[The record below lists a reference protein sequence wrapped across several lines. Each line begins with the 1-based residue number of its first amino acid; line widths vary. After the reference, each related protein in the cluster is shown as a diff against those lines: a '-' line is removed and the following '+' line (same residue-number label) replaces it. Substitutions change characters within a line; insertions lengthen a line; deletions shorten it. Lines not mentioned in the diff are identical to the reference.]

1 MIQSM
6 TGYGKG
12 SLVTS
17 KISIEAEVKSVNSRY
32 LEVFIKLPQFLSH
45 REYELRELIKDKI
58 KRGKINISI
67 QIKRDTTLNGI
78 SAFDEEKLKS
88 YLKVLK
94 QIKKTANLSEEIKL
108 EHLLNNKEFIAS
120 SDYELSEAEFNK
132 VKKTVNTAL
141 NNLQIMK
148 KNEGR
153 ELAKDLTKRIHF
165 IEKNV
170 NDVGYEYKNSIN
182 DYYGKL
188 TARITE
194 LLADSKISE
203 ERLNLELA
211 LIADKADITEENV
224 RLKSHLKFFLKCIS
238 KETEPGRKLNFL
250 CQEMNREANT
260 ISSKSISTS
269 IIHKVVL
276 IKEEIEKIREQIQ
289 NIE

>member
-58 KRGKINISI
+58 KRGKINITI
-67 QIKRDTTLNGI
+67 QIKKDTTLNGI

-88 YLKVLK
+88 YLKILK

-120 SDYELSEAEFNK
+120 SDYDLSEAEFNK

-170 NDVGYEYKNSIN
+170 NDIEKEYKKSIN

-224 RLKSHLKFFLKCIS
+224 RLKSHLKFFLECIS

-250 CQEMNREANT
+250 CQEINREANT

-269 IIHKVVL
+269 ITHKVVL

>member
-1 MIQSM
+1 M
-6 TGYGKG
+6 TGFGKG
-12 SLVTS
+12 SIVTR
-17 KISIEAEVKSVNSRY
+17 KITIEAEVKSGNSRY
-32 LEVFIKLPQFLSH
+32 LEMFIKLPQFLSH
-45 REYELRELIKDKI
+45 KEYELRELVKDKI
-58 KRGKINISI
+58 KRGKINIFI
-67 QIKRDTTLNGI
+67 QIKRDTTLNGS

-94 QIKKTANLSEEIKL
+94 QIKKTANLSEGIKL

-120 SDYELSEAEFNK
+120 SDYDLSEAEFNK
-132 VKKTVNTAL
+132 LKKSLNTAL

-153 ELAKDLTKRIHF
+153 ELAKDLTKRIRF
-165 IEKNV
+165 IENNV
-170 NDVGYEYKNSIN
+170 NEIVNESKNSIN

-188 TARITE
+188 KERITE
-194 LLADSKISE
+194 LLDDSKISE

-211 LIADKADITEENV
+211 LIADKADITEESV
-224 RLKSHLKFFLKCIS
+224 RLKSHLKFFIECIK
-238 KETEPGRKLNFL
+238 KEAEPGRKLNFL

-260 ISSKSISTS
+260 ISSKSISIS
-269 IIHKVVL
+269 ITHKVVL

>member
-1 MIQSM
+1 MIHSM
-6 TGYGKG
+6 TGFGKE
-12 SLVTS
+12 SFATS

-58 KRGKINISI
+58 KRGKINISL
-67 QIKRDTTLNGI
+67 QVKRDTTLNGS

-94 QIKKTANLSEEIKL
+94 QIKKAANLSEEVKL

-120 SDYELSEAEFNK
+120 SDIDLSEAEFNK
-132 VKKTVNTAL
+132 VKKTLTTAL
-141 NNLQIMK
+141 NNLQVMK
-148 KNEGR
+148 KNEGC
-153 ELAKDLTKRIHF
+153 ELAKDLTKRIRF
-165 IEKNV
+165 IEKLV
-170 NDVGYEYKNSIN
+170 NEIRNESKSSIN
-182 DYYGKL
+182 EYYDKL
-188 TARITE
+188 KERISG
-194 LLADSKISE
+194 LLDDSKISE

-211 LIADKADITEENV
+211 VIADKADITEERV
-224 RLKSHLKFFLKCIS
+224 RLKSHLKFFVECI
-238 KETEPGRKLNFL
+238 KDEDEPGRKLIFL
-250 CQEMNREANT
+250 CKEMNREANT

-269 IIHKVVL
+269 ITHKVVL

>member
-1 MIQSM
+1 MINSM

-12 SLVTS
+12 SVATS
-17 KISIEAEVKSVNSRY
+17 KISVETEVKSVNSRY

-45 REYELRELIKDKI
+45 KEYELRELIKDKI
-58 KRGKINISI
+58 KRGKINVSI
-67 QIKRDTTLNGI
+67 QVKRDAALNGS

-94 QIKKTANLSEEIKL
+94 QVKKAANLSEEIKL

-120 SDYELSEAEFNK
+120 SDFDLSEAEFNK
-132 VKKTVNTAL
+132 VKRTVNTAL
-141 NNLQIMK
+141 NNLKIMK

-153 ELAKDLTKRIHF
+153 ELTKDLTKRIHF

-170 NDVGYEYKNSIN
+170 NEIGNEAKNSVN

-188 TARITE
+188 KERISE
-194 LLADSKISE
+194 LLTDNMISE

-211 LIADKADITEENV
+211 VIADKADITEESV
-224 RLKSHLKFFLKCIS
+224 RLKSHLKFFIECIK
-238 KETEPGRKLNFL
+238 KESEPGRKLNFL

-269 IIHKVVL
+269 ITHKVVL

>member
-1 MIQSM
+1 MIHSM

-12 SLVTS
+12 NIVTS
-17 KISIEAEVKSVNSRY
+17 KISVEAEVKSVNSRY

-45 REYELRELIKDKI
+45 REYELRELVKDKI
-58 KRGKINISI
+58 KRGKINIFI
-67 QIKRDTTLNGI
+67 QLKKDTALNDN

-120 SDYELSEAEFNK
+120 SDFDLSEAEFNK
-132 VKKTVNTAL
+132 VKKVVNAAL
-141 NNLQIMK
+141 TNLKNMK

-153 ELAKDLTKRIHF
+153 ELAKDLTKRIRF

-170 NDVGYEYKNSIN
+170 NEIGNEAKNSMN

-188 TARITE
+188 KNRIAE
-194 LLADSKISE
+194 LLADNKMNE
-203 ERLNLELA
+203 ERLNTELA

-224 RLKSHLKFFLKCIS
+224 RLKSHLKFFIDCIK

-269 IIHKVVL
+269 ITHKVVL

>member
-1 MIQSM
+1 M
-6 TGYGKG
+6 TGFGKG
-12 SLVTS
+12 SVVTS
-17 KISIEAEVKSVNSRY
+17 KISVEAEVKSVNSRY

-45 REYELRELIKDKI
+45 REYELRELVKDKI

-67 QIKRDTTLNGI
+67 QIKRDTTLNGS

-94 QIKKTANLSEEIKL
+94 QIKKAANLSEEIKL

-120 SDYELSEAEFNK
+120 SDYDLSETEFNK
-132 VKKTVNTAL
+132 VKKSVNTAL

-148 KNEGR
+148 RNEGR
-153 ELAKDLTKRIHF
+153 ELAKDLAKRIHL

-170 NDVGYEYKNSIN
+170 NEIGSKSKNSIN

-188 TARITE
+188 KERVAE
-194 LLADSKISE
+194 LLDDNKISE

-211 LIADKADITEENV
+211 IIADKADITEERV
-224 RLKSHLKFFLKCIS
+224 RLKSHLKFFTECIN

-269 IIHKVVL
+269 ITHQVVI

>member
-1 MIQSM
+1 MIHSM
-6 TGYGKG
+6 TGFGKG
-12 SLVTS
+12 SIVTR
-17 KISIEAEVKSVNSRY
+17 KITIEAEVKSGNSRY
-32 LEVFIKLPQFLSH
+32 LEMFIKLPQFLSH
-45 REYELRELIKDKI
+45 KEYELRELVKDKI
-58 KRGKINISI
+58 KRGKINIFI
-67 QIKRDTTLNGI
+67 QIKRDTTLNGS

-94 QIKKTANLSEEIKL
+94 QIKKTANLSEGIKL

-120 SDYELSEAEFNK
+120 SDYDLSEAEFNK
-132 VKKTVNTAL
+132 LKKSLNTAL

-153 ELAKDLTKRIHF
+153 ELAKDLIKRIRF
-165 IEKNV
+165 IENNV
-170 NDVGYEYKNSIN
+170 NEIGNESKNSIN

-188 TARITE
+188 KERITE
-194 LLADSKISE
+194 LLDDSKISE

-211 LIADKADITEENV
+211 LIADKADITEESV
-224 RLKSHLKFFLKCIS
+224 RLKSHLKFFIECIK
-238 KETEPGRKLNFL
+238 KEAEPGRKLNFL

-260 ISSKSISTS
+260 ISSKSISIS
-269 IIHKVVL
+269 ITHKVVL

>member
-1 MIQSM
+1 MIHSM
-6 TGYGKG
+6 TGFGKG
-12 SLVTS
+12 SVATS

-58 KRGKINISI
+58 KRGKINISL
-67 QIKRDTTLNGI
+67 QVKRDTTLNGN

-94 QIKKTANLSEEIKL
+94 QIKKAANLSEEVKL

-120 SDYELSEAEFNK
+120 SDYDLSEAEFNK

-153 ELAKDLTKRIHF
+153 ELGKDLTKRIRF
-165 IEKNV
+165 IEKHVDEIRN
-170 NDVGYEYKNSIN
+170 ESKNSIN
-182 DYYGKL
+182 DYYDKL
-188 TARITE
+188 KERISE
-194 LLADSKISE
+194 LLDDSKINE

-211 LIADKADITEENV
+211 VIADKADITEERV
-224 RLKSHLKFFLKCIS
+224 RLKSHLKFFTECI
-238 KETEPGRKLNFL
+238 KDEAEPGRKLNFL

-269 IIHKVVL
+269 ITHKVVL